1 MTKPLYSRGNLIG
14 LILMLLACALLF
26 ASEAVPASP
35 LPQPLPQPQPE
46 AARRQALLHLLRE
59 DCGACHGL
67 TRQGGLGSPLTAA
80 ALAGKPADSLVATI
94 LDGRPGTAMPP
105 WRPFIS
111 EQEARW
117 LVEHLQQDPPR

>member
-1 MTKPLYSRGNLIG
+1 MTKPPYKAGGLIG
-14 LILMLLACALLF
+14 LMLMLLACALLF
-26 ASEAVPASP
+26 ASEAAPASP
-35 LPQPLPQPQPE
+35 VAPPD
-46 AARRQALLHLLRE
+46 AARHQALLHLLRE

-117 LVEHLQQDPPR
+117 LVECLQQDTLP

>member
-1 MTKPLYSRGNLIG
+1 MTKPLYRTGSLIG

-35 LPQPLPQPQPE
+35 LPQPE
-46 AARRQALLHLLRE
+46 AARRKALLHLLRE

-111 EQEARW
+111 EQEVRW
-117 LVEHLQQDPPR
+117 LVELLQQDTPQ

>member
-1 MTKPLYSRGNLIG
+1 MTKPLYSRGSLIG
-14 LILMLLACALLF
+14 LMLMLLACALLF
-26 ASEAVPASP
+26 ASEAVPASH
-35 LPQPLPQPQPE
+35 LPKPD
-46 AARRQALLHLLRE
+46 AARRQVLLHLLRE

-67 TRQGGLGSPLTAA
+67 TRQGG
-80 ALAGKPADSLVATI
+80 LVATI

-117 LVEHLQQDPPR
+117 LVELLQQDLPR

>member
-1 MTKPLYSRGNLIG
+1 MTKPLYSRGSLIG
-14 LILMLLACALLF
+14 LMLMLLACALLF
-26 ASEAVPASP
+26 ASEAVPASH
-35 LPQPLPQPQPE
+35 LPKPD
-46 AARRQALLHLLRE
+46 AARSQVLLHLLRE

-117 LVEHLQQDPPR
+117 LVELLQQDLPR

>member
-1 MTKPLYSRGNLIG
+1 MTKPLYRTGSLIG

-35 LPQPLPQPQPE
+35 LPQPPD

-117 LVEHLQQDPPR
+117 LVERLQQEPLR